1 MTSKTTEA
9 MEASPSHLSCTESQ
23 IQYSQPFFSPSSES
37 VRALSLMGFRDA
49 DGWMT
54 RKMS

>member
-1 MTSKTTEA
+1 MTSMTTEA
-9 MEASPSHLSCTESQ
+9 MEALPSHLLFTESQ

-37 VRALSLMGFRDA
+37 VRALSLTGGGDA

>member
-9 MEASPSHLSCTESQ
+9 MEASPSHLLCTESQ

-37 VRALSLMGFRDA
+37 VRALSLTGCGDA

>member
-1 MTSKTTEA
+1 MSSKTSGA
-9 MEASPSHLSCTESQ
+9 MEALPSHLVCTESQ

-37 VRALSLMGFRDA
+37 VRALSLTGCGDA

>member
-1 MTSKTTEA
+1 MSSKTCGA
-9 MEASPSHLSCTESQ
+9 MEALPSHLVRTESQ

-37 VRALSLMGFRDA
+37 VRALSLTGCGDA